1 MNRAEKTGEPSMEE
15 ILASIRKIIAEEPA
29 SARRGPDE
37 RAVNPLLRGSEPR
50 PERTEPAALSNDR
63 PLPSL
68 DRLSEALKST
78 APVPLRRSDRP
89 RPRAFDDDLADLLDE
104 PEANRSAPPDL
115 HQAAASPADRHQGS
129 ARPPGESWSSW
140 PVPTANE
147 RSPADKGPKESL
159 VARAEPAPGASPSG
173 PASSGN
179 GAVRRGGFYP
189 PSGFAPGSAIASE
202 PPAPS
207 PARPQMR
214 VEPVPQAAEP
224 RSVDTSAIVPARS
237 DASAGTA
244 VDAFSRPAAEGPE
257 LAASGEAFSSGPPI
271 GEPMPDEPAEP
282 ALEPAAPAALDPATL
297 AARASEAGAR
307 AVDVLAA
314 GFAGSPGRANA
325 AAGPAPETAP
335 HLSHGASAAAPAR
348 SLEDAVADMLKPM
361 LQQWL
366 TDNMPRI
373 IEKALRVEATAG
385 VKSHL
390 KPPGT

>member
-15 ILASIRKIIAEEPA
+15 ILASIRKIIADEPA
-29 SARRGPDE
+29 
-37 RAVNPLLRGSEPR
+37 
-50 PERTEPAALSNDR
+50 
-63 PLPSL
+63 
-68 DRLSEALKST
+68 
-78 APVPLRRSDRP
+78 RP
-89 RPRAFDDDLADLLDE
+89 RPRAFADALADLLDE

-224 RSVDTSAIVPARS
+224 RAVDTSAIVPARS
-237 DASAGTA
+237 DVSAGA
-244 VDAFSRPAAEGPE
+244 EVDAFSR
-257 LAASGEAFSSGPPI
+257 
-271 GEPMPDEPAEP
+271 
-282 ALEPAAPAALDPATL
+282 
-297 AARASEAGAR
+297 
-307 AVDVLAA
+307 
-314 GFAGSPGRANA
+314 
-325 AAGPAPETAP
+325 
-335 HLSHGASAAAPAR
+335 
-348 SLEDAVADMLKPM
+348 
-361 LQQWL
+361 
-366 TDNMPRI
+366 
-373 IEKALRVEATAG
+373 
-385 VKSHL
+385 
-390 KPPGT
+390 